1 MSKKAN
7 KKEDTLSQLKKQ
19 EDKLK
24 KNKKVEEEEENSEE
38 DEVDNDQN
46 VVKQQTVQ
54 KTEKPKNLK
63 DLLGG
68 GDNKPKPKPKKKESK
83 IKNKYEEPKKLTFTN
98 KNKTG
103 NGEKV
108 YEKITENNPKM
119 NYEIKEEKKTYKDVD
134 EDVAKPQFTT
144 KVDESKKFVELN
156 KNEDVRKIF
165 FYFYCFFHRFSYLLE
180 IWLVEN

>member
-7 KKEDTLSQLKKQ
+7 KKEDTLSQLKKE

-24 KNKKVEEEEENSEE
+24 KNKKKEEEEEEQSEE
-38 DEVDNDQN
+38 NEEENNQN

-54 KTEKPKNLK
+54 KADRPKNLK

-68 GDNKPKPKPKKKESK
+68 GDNKAKPKPKKKEK
-83 IKNKYEEPKKLTFTN
+83 EKEKKNKYDEPKKLTFTN
-98 KNKTG
+98 SKKTGNANKTG
-103 NGEKV
+103 DAKENAKIEKTTRDYLEKDKQKV
-108 YEKITENNPKM
+108 YN
-119 NYEIKEEKKTYKDVD
+119 

-144 KVDESKKFVELN
+144 NVDEDKKFVELN

-165 FYFYCFFHRFSYLLE
+165 FKIFIVFIIIAISEKYG
-180 IWLVEN
+180 